1 MFSEEI
7 ENAQVN
13 NIVSKSISDIIN
25 DIEYCDENNR
35 YPNWN
40 SNSNSN
46 SNSNDSSSDEINEF
60 SNMLDNI
67 TRYSENIVPTVL
79 KISCIL
85 FGIVTFF
92 SFMFILFA
100 SLMYAF

>member
-7 ENAQVN
+7 ENTQVN

-25 DIEYCDENNR
+25 DIECCDNR
-35 YPNWN
+35 NPNC
-40 SNSNSN
+40 
-46 SNSNDSSSDEINEF
+46 NSNDSSSDENNEF
-60 SNMLDNI
+60 YNMLDNI
-67 TRYSENIVPTVL
+67 TRYSENIMPTVL

-85 FGIVTFF
+85 FAIIIFF

>member
-25 DIEYCDENNR
+25 DIECCDNR
-35 YPNWN
+35 NPNC
-40 SNSNSN
+40 NSN
-46 SNSNDSSSDEINEF
+46 SNSNDSSSDENNEF
-60 SNMLDNI
+60 YNMLDNI
-67 TRYSENIVPTVL
+67 TRYSENIMPTVL
-79 KISCIL
+79 KVSCIL
-85 FGIVTFF
+85 FAIIIFF